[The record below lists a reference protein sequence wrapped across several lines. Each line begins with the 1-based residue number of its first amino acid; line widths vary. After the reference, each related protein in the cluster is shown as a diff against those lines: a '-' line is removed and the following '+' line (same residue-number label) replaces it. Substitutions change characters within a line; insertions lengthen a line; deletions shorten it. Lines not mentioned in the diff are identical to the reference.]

1 MGEYIDMDLMTYG
14 LLKRKIEEAIYI
26 TKEVHTATTEE
37 WNSTPELMTRDGH
50 VYVYTDHAQD
60 SEGNDIPG
68 IKIGT
73 GREYLIDAPFID
85 AVYAEHIVN
94 DIIHI
99 TQEEREFWNDK
110 VRCYIDENNDEKLIF
125 TTH

>member
-1 MGEYIDMDLMTYG
+1 MTYG

-26 TKEVHTATTEE
+26 TKEIHTATTEE
-37 WNSTPELMTRDGH
+37 WNSTPDLMTRNGH

-60 SEGNDIPG
+60 SEGNNIPG

-85 AVYAEHIVN
+85 AVYAEHITN

-110 VRCYIDENNDEKLIF
+110 MRCYIDENDNEKLVF
-125 TTH
+125 TTD